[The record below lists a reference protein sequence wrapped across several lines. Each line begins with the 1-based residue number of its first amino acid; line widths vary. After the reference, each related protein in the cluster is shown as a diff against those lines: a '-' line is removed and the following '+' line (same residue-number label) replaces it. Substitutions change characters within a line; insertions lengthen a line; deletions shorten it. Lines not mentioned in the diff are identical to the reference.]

1 MRKSTQNLSRKT
13 PGEPRIITR
22 IVQGHNR
29 GPKNAKMP
37 LGSYNHG
44 FRVANTPTGEAS
56 GELTLLT
63 KVGRRHER
71 DGRKEGREAKGE
83 QVSGELTLLLKVGRR
98 DERDGRKEGREAKGG
113 TVGRAIMVLLII
125 LSSDLLF

>member
-71 DGRKEGREAKGE
+71 DGRKEGREAKGGTGVWRIDIVNE
-83 QVSGELTLLLKVGRR
+83 GLKT
-98 DERDGRKEGREAKGG
+98 A
-113 TVGRAIMVLLII
+113 
-125 LSSDLLF
+125 

>member
-71 DGRKEGREAKGE
+71 DGRKEGREAKGGTGVWRIDIVNE
-83 QVSGELTLLLKVGRR
+83 
-98 DERDGRKEGREAKGG
+98 GRKTNTK
-113 TVGRAIMVLLII
+113 TQTKTT
-125 LSSDLLF
+125 